1 VFAPAKALAHAHA
14 QKHPTITCLKLMRV
28 SALIQKKSIASTS
41 GAIAIDYPGVVS
53 IGEPLAMPLPEKR
66 PSPAA
71 ICRIGSGGTAA
82 AEYANNGNGVRND
95 EPLAV
100 KRILKP
106 CAHCVAGMCSR
117 PVCRSEDAPK
127 HRRTT
132 SVSHRSAAEMIRQCR
147 RTRGDESA
155 RVDVRATFAEAK
167 IRSLM
172 CAS

>member
-100 KRILKP
+100 KRILNRARIVSP
-106 CAHCVAGMCSR
+106 ACAAGR
-117 PVCRSEDAPK
+117 YVEAKTLRNTDAPQACPIVAPPK
-127 HRRTT
+127 
-132 SVSHRSAAEMIRQCR
+132 
-147 RTRGDESA
+147 
-155 RVDVRATFAEAK
+155 
-167 IRSLM
+167 
-172 CAS
+172 